1 MTLCTVSC
9 TSLASS
15 PVNSSQLDWRTT
27 WNVLKQPLLI
37 NSTLASIVLILT
49 LDKRINIFQFCHF
62 LVGKLQSNSAFSWL
76 PFLFLLIWLY
86 LFSSSSSFL
95 NPGGFLSDAGWY
107 GDAEKV
113 FLSCLQL
120 CTLHSEVLHCF
131 RAVECC
137 VRSVCDSRPLASH
150 FFCWASQWQHHI
162 QTFVTCRDQS
172 ISLFSCA
179 CHVGGGVRASADDA
193 PCRTLS
199 LSSAGCF
206 TSETAT
212 ASTTWGRRPSNSP
225 SRTWTS

>member
-1 MTLCTVSC
+1 MG
-9 TSLASS
+9 
-15 PVNSSQLDWRTT
+15 
-27 WNVLKQPLLI
+27 KQ
-37 NSTLASIVLILT
+37 
-49 LDKRINIFQFCHF
+49 QC
-62 LVGKLQSNSAFSWL
+62 NSAFSLL
-76 PFLFLLIWLY
+76 PFFPFINLSLS
-86 LFSSSSSFL
+86 FSFPFFS

-137 VRSVCDSRPLASH
+137 VRSVCDYRTLASH
-150 FFCWASQWQHHI
+150 FFCWVSLRQDHCQDGCDTA
-162 QTFVTCRDQS
+162 RS
-172 ISLFSCA
+172 ISVFSWA
-179 CHVGGGVRASADDA
+179 RHVGGREGERASTDNA
-193 PCRTLS
+193 PCRT

-225 SRTWTS
+225 SLTWTS

>member
-1 MTLCTVSC
+1 M
-9 TSLASS
+9 
-15 PVNSSQLDWRTT
+15 NSSQLDSRTT

-49 LDKRINIFQFCHF
+49 LDKRINLFQFSQF
-62 LVGKLQSNSAFSWL
+62 LVGKLQCNSAFSLL

-86 LFSSSSSFL
+86 LFSSSSSFYL

-150 FFCWASQWQHHI
+150 FFCWASLWQHHI
-162 QTFVTCRDQS
+162 QQTFVTRQDQFQFLAALVTS
-172 ISLFSCA
+172 
-179 CHVGGGVRASADDA
+179 GGGGSADDS
-193 PCRTLS
+193 PCRTLP
-199 LSSAGCF
+199 SAGCF